1 MQVSEK
7 EDKLLQEHM
16 SKLRQENEEVAGD
29 TGSEDEEDTGMGEV
43 DVEIAGQGL

>member
-16 SKLRQENEEVAGD
+16 SKLRQENEEVGGD
-29 TGSEDEEDTGMGEV
+29 TGSEDEEDTGMGDV
-43 DVEIAGQGL
+43 DLENGGQAL

>member
-43 DVEIAGQGL
+43 DVENAGQAL